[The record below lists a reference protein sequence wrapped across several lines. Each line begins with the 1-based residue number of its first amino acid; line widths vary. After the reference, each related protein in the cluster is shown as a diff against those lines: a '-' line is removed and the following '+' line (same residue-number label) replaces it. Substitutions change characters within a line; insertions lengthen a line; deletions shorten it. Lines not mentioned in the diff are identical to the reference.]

1 MSENQENLEKDIKP
15 VRPDASFSRLPR
27 RTKGTVSLFSGVL
40 TILNLVGLIVL
51 FLWFFNTS
59 GNQQQAGQ
67 NFIERIS
74 LIEEGLLV
82 SNKKNNELGQT
93 LETDLKFVNK
103 EIRKLWDLSNKKNRR
118 SIANNL
124 NTIQILNEEIE
135 KLSKQNETISAK
147 QRALNLELA
156 KMKNLQEKANAA
168 MDGLNNLS
176 GENLDKEKIKDI
188 EDSIDSFNAYR
199 VQVNQSLIALGE
211 QLNQIELIIRGTENE

>member
-1 MSENQENLEKDIKP
+1 MSENLENPKNDIKP
-15 VRPDASFSRLPR
+15 VRPDASSSQQTR
-27 RTKGTVSLFSGVL
+27 RTKGSGVLFSFTL

-67 NFIERIS
+67 NFIERMS
-74 LIEEGLLV
+74 LVEEGLV
-82 SNKKNNELGQT
+82 TNIEKNDELSQT

>member
-1 MSENQENLEKDIKP
+1 MS
-15 VRPDASFSRLPR
+15 
-27 RTKGTVSLFSGVL
+27 
-40 TILNLVGLIVL
+40 LV
-51 FLWFFNTS
+51 
-59 GNQQQAGQ
+59 
-67 NFIERIS
+67 
-74 LIEEGLLV
+74 EEGLV
-82 SNKKNNELGQT
+82 TNIEKNDELSQT

>member
-1 MSENQENLEKDIKP
+1 M
-15 VRPDASFSRLPR
+15 
-27 RTKGTVSLFSGVL
+27 
-40 TILNLVGLIVL
+40 ILV
-51 FLWFFNTS
+51 
-59 GNQQQAGQ
+59 
-67 NFIERIS
+67 
-74 LIEEGLLV
+74 EEGIV
-82 SNKKNNELGQT
+82 KNIEKNDELSQT

>member
-1 MSENQENLEKDIKP
+1 MSENLENPKNDIKP
-15 VRPDASFSRLPR
+15 VRPDASSSRQTR
-27 RTKGTVSLFSGVL
+27 RTKGSGVLFSFTL

-67 NFIERIS
+67 NFIERMS
-74 LIEEGLLV
+74 LVEEGLV
-82 SNKKNNELGQT
+82 TNIEKNDELSQT

>member
-1 MSENQENLEKDIKP
+1 MSENLENPKNDIKP
-15 VRPDASFSRLPR
+15 VRPDSSSSRQIR
-27 RTKGTVSLFSGVL
+27 RTKGSGVSFSFTL

-67 NFIERIS
+67 NFIERMS
-74 LIEEGLLV
+74 LVEEGLV
-82 SNKKNNELGQT
+82 TNIEKNDELSQT

>member
-1 MSENQENLEKDIKP
+1 MSLVEEGLVTNLEKND
-15 VRPDASFSRLPR
+15 
-27 RTKGTVSLFSGVL
+27 
-40 TILNLVGLIVL
+40 
-51 FLWFFNTS
+51 
-59 GNQQQAGQ
+59 
-67 NFIERIS
+67 
-74 LIEEGLLV
+74 
-82 SNKKNNELGQT
+82 ELSQT

>member
-1 MSENQENLEKDIKP
+1 M
-15 VRPDASFSRLPR
+15 
-27 RTKGTVSLFSGVL
+27 
-40 TILNLVGLIVL
+40 GLIVL

-67 NFIERIS
+67 NFIERMS
-74 LIEEGLLV
+74 LVEEGLV
-82 SNKKNNELGQT
+82 TNIEKTDELSQT

>member
-1 MSENQENLEKDIKP
+1 MCIRDS
-15 VRPDASFSRLPR
+15 
-27 RTKGTVSLFSGVL
+27 
-40 TILNLVGLIVL
+40 
-51 FLWFFNTS
+51 FNTS

-67 NFIERIS
+67 NFIERMS
-74 LIEEGLLV
+74 LVEEGLV
-82 SNKKNNELGQT
+82 TNIEKNDELSQT

>member
-1 MSENQENLEKDIKP
+1 MCIRD
-15 VRPDASFSRLPR
+15 R
-27 RTKGTVSLFSGVL
+27 
-40 TILNLVGLIVL
+40 

-67 NFIERIS
+67 NFIERMS
-74 LIEEGLLV
+74 LVEEGLV
-82 SNKKNNELGQT
+82 TNIEKNDELSQT

>member
-1 MSENQENLEKDIKP
+1 MSENLENPKNDIKP
-15 VRPDASFSRLPR
+15 VRPDASSSPQIR
-27 RTKGTVSLFSGVL
+27 RTKGSGVLFSFTL

-67 NFIERIS
+67 NFIERMS
-74 LIEEGLLV
+74 LVEEGLV
-82 SNKKNNELGQT
+82 TNIEKNDELSQT